1 VVGDGNDTGLAGAAL
16 GGPGEVT
23 GVEAQGTVLVVTA
36 TSADGVDSLGTNL
49 GVGTLAASLESA
61 LLPC

>member
-1 VVGDGNDTGLAGAAL
+1 MVGDGNDTGLAGAAL
-16 GGPGEVT
+16 GGPGKVA
-23 GVEAQGTVLVVTA
+23 GVETQGTVLVVTT
-36 TSADGVDSLGTNL
+36 TSADGVDSLGADL